1 MKSYLEQFQK
11 YVTESGLKN
20 TMQRARIVELFMGS
34 KGHLSTEEVYDIVR
48 KVDSSVGQST
58 VYRTM
63 KLLCESG
70 LANEVH
76 LGDGVARYEPAHEE
90 HHDHLVCEKCGKTV
104 EILSKKM
111 EKMQENIAK
120 KHGFVPTSHT
130 MCLYGVCADCRKKRS
145 KGV

>member
-11 YVTESGLKN
+11 YVSDSGLKN
-20 TMQRARIVELFMGS
+20 TAQRARIVEIFMGTT
-34 KGHLSTEEVYDIVR
+34 GHLSTEEIYDIVR
-48 KVDSSVGQST
+48 SVDSSVGQST

-70 LANEVH
+70 LAHEVH
-76 LGDGVARYEPAHEE
+76 LGDGVVRYEPHQEE

-111 EKMQENIAK
+111 EKMQESIAK
-120 KHGFVPTSHT
+120 KHGFTPTTHT
-130 MCLYGVCADCRKKRS
+130 MCLYGICSECRKKRD
-145 KGV
+145 K

>member
-11 YVTESGLKN
+11 YVSASGLKN
-20 TMQRARIVELFMGS
+20 TMQRARIVELFMES
-34 KGHLSTEEVYDIVR
+34 NGHLSTEEVYDIVR
-48 KVDSSVGQST
+48 KVDNSVGQST

-76 LGDGVARYEPAHEE
+76 LGDGIARYEPAHEE

-111 EKMQENIAK
+111 EKLQENIAR
-120 KHGFVPTSHT
+120 KHGFIPTSHT
-130 MCLYGVCADCRKKRS
+130 MCLYGICSDCQKNRPK
-145 KGV
+145 